1 MGLEP
6 TTATLQIRCAITVP
20 CRPLTQQRLTVSTTL
35 NVVLCCCQKPLLL
48 QYITIPFERQTIQ
61 SFKLQ
66 IHELV
71 E

>member
-35 NVVLCCCQKPLLL
+35 NVVETHCIYYAKCSVVLLSKTTAT
-48 QYITIPFERQTIQ
+48 TIHNN
-61 SFKLQ
+61 SL
-66 IHELV
+66 
-71 E
+71 